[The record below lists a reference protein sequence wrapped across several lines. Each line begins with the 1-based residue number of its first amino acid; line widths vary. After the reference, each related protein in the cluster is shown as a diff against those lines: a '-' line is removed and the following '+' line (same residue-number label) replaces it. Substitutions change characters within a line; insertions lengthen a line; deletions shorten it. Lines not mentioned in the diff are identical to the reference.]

1 MVTWLTQS
9 RFRCCQGACRVEQQ
23 LASSALL
30 GCLVPS
36 QILYPYHPFLF
47 WLLLLRCGSNGVELM
62 GSQMLT
68 HTQCW
73 FGASARFALSLSSF
87 FFSFWDIVLKCSGRP
102 WTCDP
107 PASNSQITRFIGM
120 VYFSFCCFLPTPP
133 LRVSLLSALGL
144 LTLVFTLPFGPCV
157 QLLQR

>member
-36 QILYPYHPFLF
+36 QILYPITPFSSVSLC
-47 WLLLLRCGSNGVELM
+47 LLLLRCGSNGGGAHGLADAE
-62 GSQMLT
+62 
-68 HTQCW
+68 HTP
-73 FGASARFALSLSSF
+73 SADAEPQPALPFRFLLF
-87 FFSFWDIVLKCSGRP
+87 FFLRHSLKMLRQ
-102 WTCDP
+102 
-107 PASNSQITRFIGM
+107 ALNSQVTRFIGM

-133 LRVSLLSALGL
+133 CLRPLCVSLLSVPGL

-157 QLLQR
+157 RLLQR